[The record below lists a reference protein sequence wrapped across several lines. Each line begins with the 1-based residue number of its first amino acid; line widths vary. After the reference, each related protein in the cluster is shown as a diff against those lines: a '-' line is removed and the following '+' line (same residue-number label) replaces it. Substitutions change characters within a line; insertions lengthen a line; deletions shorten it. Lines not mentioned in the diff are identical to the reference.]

1 MRKHTIM
8 LAAAPLALLA
18 ACGDGADEEAVA
30 ETDMAAETTATDTSE
45 PDEVAPTKIADA
57 GDVSGAYSFTGEDG
71 ATRSITLNAADT
83 TYSYT
88 DDEGVEQSGT
98 YTVTPDGYRIYLSD
112 YYGSPGW
119 FIYRNDALDLIR
131 TDFEVPPDVTI
142 PGDRYQRDDDDG
154 EMPSRRPELGSSV
167 DRDQQ

>member
-1 MRKHTIM
+1 MRKFTIL

-18 ACGDGADEEAVA
+18 ACGDGADEEAAA
-30 ETDMAAETTATDTSE
+30 ETDMAAETTATETAE
-45 PDEVAPTKIADA
+45 PDDAAPVKIADA
-57 GDVSGAYSFTGEDG
+57 GDVSGSYSFTGDDG
-71 ATRSITLNAADT
+71 TTRSISLDATDT

-98 YTVTPDGYRIYLSD
+98 YTVTPDGYRIYLTD

-131 TDFEVPPDVTI
+131 TDFEVTPDVTI
-142 PGDRYQRDDDDG
+142 TGERYQRDDG

-167 DRDQQ
+167 DRDKQ